1 MSASTPSASNQPTA
15 RAATVY
21 NYGSINIDHVY
32 RVPHL
37 VRPGETL
44 SSTDYQIVLGGK
56 GANQTIALARAGGR
70 VTHWGQLGRADE
82 WALETL
88 RDAGAD
94 IDEVALL
101 EGSSGHTVIQVDDKG
116 ENAIV
121 LFGGTNQRFTL
132 ERIDELLTNADSEGW
147 LLLQNE
153 CNDIEE
159 VIRQALNRGLKV
171 AFNPAPMTPAIRELP
186 LTELS
191 LLFVNRGEA
200 AALVELDEQSDAD
213 TLIRA
218 LQTALPGVDIVLT
231 LGAAGAWRI
240 DGTRGDTLYQ
250 PARPVQAVDTTGAGD
265 TFIGYYMAALQA
277 DRDATTCLERATAA
291 AALAVQRP
299 GAATGIPAVN
309 EVETFLQIAGRPE

>member
-1 MSASTPSASNQPTA
+1 MSASNQPA
-15 RAATVY
+15 SSVASVY

-70 VTHWGQLGRADE
+70 VAHWGQLGRADE

-94 IDEVALL
+94 IDDVAVL
-101 EGSSGHTVIQVDDKG
+101 EGSSGHTVIQVDDEG

-121 LFGGTNQRFTL
+121 LFGGTNQSFTP
-132 ERIDELLTNADSEGW
+132 ERLDELLTGADSGGW

-153 CNDIEE
+153 CNAIEA
-159 VIRQALNRGLKV
+159 VIQKALARGLKV
-171 AFNPAPMTPAIRELP
+171 AFNPAPMTPAIRKLP

-200 AALVELDEQSDAD
+200 AALVDIDEQSDAD
-213 TLIRA
+213 TLIKA

-231 LGAAGAWRI
+231 LGAEGAWRI
-240 DGTRGDTLYQ
+240 DGEHNEPLYQ

-277 DRDATTCLERATAA
+277 DHDANTCLARATAA

-299 GAATGIPAVN
+299 GAATGIPTVE
-309 EVETFLQIAGRPE
+309 EVEAFLQIADQAE

>member
-1 MSASTPSASNQPTA
+1 MSASKQPASS
-15 RAATVY
+15 RATVY

-70 VTHWGQLGRADE
+70 VAHWGQLGRTDD

-88 RDAGAD
+88 ESAGAD
-94 IDEVALL
+94 ITDVTLL
-101 EGSSGHTVIQVDDKG
+101 EGSSGHTVIQVDDAG

-121 LFGGTNQRFTL
+121 LFGGTNQRFTS
-132 ERIDELLTNADSEGW
+132 ERIEALIKNTDNEGW

-153 CNDIEE
+153 CNDIDA
-159 VIRQALNRGLKV
+159 VIRQALDRGLKV
-171 AFNPAPMTPAIRELP
+171 AFNPAPMTPAIRDLP

-200 AALVELDEQSDAD
+200 AALVDLDEDSDAD
-213 TLIRA
+213 ALIRA
-218 LQTALPGVDIVLT
+218 LQQALPGVNIVLT
-231 LGAAGAWRI
+231 LGSEGAWRI
-240 DGTRGDTLYQ
+240 DGERHDPLYQ

-277 DRDATTCLERATAA
+277 GRDDATCLERATAA
-291 AALAVQRP
+291 AALAVQRA
-299 GAATGIPAVN
+299 GAATGIPVVD

>member
-1 MSASTPSASNQPTA
+1 MSAAKHPASSG
-15 RAATVY
+15 ATVY

-56 GANQTIALARAGGR
+56 GANQTIALARAGGH
-70 VTHWGQLGRADE
+70 VAHWGQLGKADG

-88 RDAGAD
+88 EAAGAN
-94 IDEVALL
+94 IDDVTLL

-121 LFGGTNQRFTL
+121 LFGGTNQSFSP
-132 ERIDELLTNADSEGW
+132 ERLKELLAGARADDW

-153 CNDIEE
+153 CNAIED
-159 VIRQALNRGLKV
+159 VIRRALAQGLKV
-171 AFNPAPMTPAIRELP
+171 AFNPAPMTPAIKALP

-200 AALVELDEQSDAD
+200 AALVDLDESSDAD
-213 TLIRA
+213 TLISA
-218 LQTALPGVDIVLT
+218 LKKALPGLDIVLT
-231 LGAAGAWRI
+231 LGAEGAWRI
-240 DGTRGDTLYQ
+240 DGERGDTLYQ

-277 DRDATTCLERATAA
+277 GLEATPCLERATAA
-291 AALAVQRP
+291 AALAVQRA
-299 GAATGIPAVN
+299 GAATGIPTVD
-309 EVETFLQIAGRPE
+309 EVETFLQIASRPE

>member
-1 MSASTPSASNQPTA
+1 MAASNQPA
-15 RAATVY
+15 SRLATVY

-56 GANQTIALARAGGR
+56 GANQTIALARAGGQAS
-70 VTHWGQLGRADE
+70 HWGQLGRADD

-88 RDAGAD
+88 KDAGAN
-94 IDEVALL
+94 IDNVALL
-101 EGSSGHTVIQVDDKG
+101 ESASGHTVIQVDDDG

-121 LFGGTNQRFTL
+121 LFGGTNQRFTP
-132 ERIDELLTNADSEGW
+132 ERIGELINGADSDGW

-153 CNDIEE
+153 CNAIED
-159 VIRQALNRGLKV
+159 VIRQALARGLKV

-186 LTELS
+186 LSELS

-200 AALVELDEQSDAD
+200 AALVELEEDSDAD
-213 TLIRA
+213 TLIEA
-218 LQTALPGVDIVLT
+218 LQTALPGVNIVLT
-231 LGAAGAWRI
+231 LGSEGAWRL
-240 DGTRGDTLYQ
+240 DGERGDTLYQ

-277 DRDATTCLERATAA
+277 GFDDTTCLERATAA
-291 AALAVQRP
+291 AALAVQRA
-299 GAATGIPAVN
+299 GAATGIPTVE
-309 EVETFLQIAGRPE
+309 EVETFLQVAARQP

>member
-1 MSASTPSASNQPTA
+1 MSASNQPA
-15 RAATVY
+15 SSGATVY

-70 VTHWGQLGRADE
+70 VAHWGQLGHADE
-82 WALETL
+82 WALATL
-88 RDAGAD
+88 KNAGAD
-94 IDEVALL
+94 IDDVTLL
-101 EGSSGHTVIQVDDKG
+101 EGSSGHTVIQVDDDG

-121 LFGGTNQRFTL
+121 LFGGTNQSFSKK
-132 ERIDELLTNADSEGW
+132 RIRALINGADSKGW

-153 CNDIEE
+153 CNDIEA
-159 VIRQALNRGLKV
+159 VIRQALDRGLKV

-200 AALVELDEQSDAD
+200 AALVEMAEESDAKS
-213 TLIRA
+213 LIAA
-218 LQTALPGVDIVLT
+218 LQQALPGTDIVLT
-231 LGAAGAWRI
+231 LGSEGAWRI
-240 DGTRGDTLYQ
+240 DGERNEPLYQ

-265 TFIGYYMAALQA
+265 TFIGYYMAAVQA
-277 DRDATTCLERATAA
+277 GCDASTCLERATAA
-291 AALAVQRP
+291 AALAVQRA
-299 GAATGIPAVN
+299 GAATGIPTIE
-309 EVETFLQIAGRPE
+309 EVETFLQIAARQP

>member
-1 MSASTPSASNQPTA
+1 MSLPKQPSSGS
-15 RAATVY
+15 ATVY

-56 GANQTIALARAGGR
+56 GANQTIALARAGGQ
-70 VTHWGQLGRADE
+70 VSHWGQLGRADD

-88 RDAGAD
+88 KDAGAD
-94 IDEVALL
+94 IDDVALL
-101 EGSSGHTVIQVDDKG
+101 ESASGHTVIQVDDEG

-121 LFGGTNQRFTL
+121 LFGGTNQSFTS
-132 ERIDELLTNADSEGW
+132 ERIDELLTGADKGGW

-153 CNDIEE
+153 CNDIDV
-159 VIRQALNRGLKV
+159 VIRQALERGLKV

-186 LTELS
+186 LKDLA

-200 AALVELDEQSDAD
+200 AALVDIDEQSDAD
-213 TLIRA
+213 ALIEA
-218 LQTALPGVDIVLT
+218 LQTALPGVNIVLT
-231 LGAAGAWRI
+231 LGSEGAWRI
-240 DGTRGDTLYQ
+240 DGERGDTLYQ

-277 DRDATTCLERATAA
+277 GNDASTCLERATAA
-291 AALAVQRP
+291 AALAVQRA
-299 GAATGIPAVN
+299 GAATGIPTVD
-309 EVETFLQIAGRPE
+309 EVETFLKIAARPS